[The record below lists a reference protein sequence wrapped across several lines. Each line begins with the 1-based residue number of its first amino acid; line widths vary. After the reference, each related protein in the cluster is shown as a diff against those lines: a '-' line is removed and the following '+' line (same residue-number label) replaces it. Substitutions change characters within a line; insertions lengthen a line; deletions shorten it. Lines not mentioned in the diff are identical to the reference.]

1 MDCKHGLYQHILI
14 PNMKFY
20 QRTSAIL
27 EEIEDALLQL
37 TVAKARGEPQE
48 GMAIFTKLGISA
60 ELAERIF
67 AALEIRESITSPS
80 KKVDAKKVTDIEMVE
95 K

>member
-1 MDCKHGLYQHILI
+1 
-14 PNMKFY
+14 MKFY

-37 TVAKARGEPQE
+37 TVAKAKGEPQE

-60 ELAERIF
+60 ELAERIL
-67 AALEIRESITSPS
+67 AALEIRTIKSITSPS
-80 KKVDAKKVTDIEMVE
+80 QKVGENQIVDVKTI
-95 K
+95 